1 MVQYFKSKLKKSFK
15 NNNVFYGIKI
25 AYLVRT
31 FQSWS
36 IRMEALKISND
47 TLFILLGAIMV
58 LAMHSGFAFLELGTV
73 RSKNQVNA
81 LVKILCD
88 FAVSTIAYFF
98 VGYTVAYGVDFF
110 VGADKLAE
118 KSGFEITKF
127 FFLLTFAAAVP
138 AIISGGIAERSKFY
152 TQLIATAVIVGVI
165 YPFFEGIAWNDKYG
179 VQAWIEASTGAKFHD
194 FAGSVVVHAVGGWIA
209 IVAVILLGARIGRY
223 PKNGSVTAQPPSSIP
238 FLALGAW
245 ILAVGWF
252 GFNVMSAQTIDK
264 ISGLVAVNSLMAM
277 AGGTIAALIAGRN
290 DPGFVHNGPL
300 AGLVAVC
307 AGSDVMHPLGAL
319 ATGVVAG
326 VLFVFMFTMTQNR
339 LKIDDVLGV
348 WPLHGLCGAWGGIAC
363 GIFGVKSMGGLG
375 GVSFGA
381 QVIGT
386 GMGIAVAVVGALIL
400 YGLLKATVGLR
411 LTEEEEFDGSDLSIH
426 KINATQER
434 GGW

>member
-1 MVQYFKSKLKKSFK
+1 
-15 NNNVFYGIKI
+15 
-25 AYLVRT
+25 
-31 FQSWS
+31 
-36 IRMEALKISND
+36 MEALKISTD

-73 RSKNQVNA
+73 RRKNQVNA

-88 FAVSTIAYFF
+88 FSVSTMAYFF
-98 VGYTVAYGVDFF
+98 VGYSVAYGVDFF
-110 VGADKLAE
+110 VGAEKLAE

-138 AIISGGIAERSKFY
+138 AIISGGIAERSKFN

-165 YPFFEGIAWNDKYG
+165 YPFFEGMAWNNKFGFQD
-179 VQAWIEASTGAKFHD
+179 WIKATTGENFHD
-194 FAGSVVVHAVGGWIA
+194 FAGSVVVHAVGGWLA
-209 IVAVILLGARIGRY
+209 IVAVILLGARTGRY

-307 AGSDVMHPLGAL
+307 AGSDVMHPIGAL
-319 ATGVVAG
+319 ATGAVAG
-326 VLFVFMFTMTQNR
+326 GLFVFMFTLTQNR

-363 GIFGVKSMGGLG
+363 GIFGLKSMGGLG
-375 GVSFGA
+375 GVSLGA

-386 GMGIAVAVVGALIL
+386 ATGIVVAIVGAGLL
-400 YGLLKATVGLR
+400 YGILKAVMGLR

-426 KINATQER
+426 KINSTPER

>member
-1 MVQYFKSKLKKSFK
+1 
-15 NNNVFYGIKI
+15 
-25 AYLVRT
+25 
-31 FQSWS
+31 
-36 IRMEALKISND
+36 MEALKVSND

-73 RSKNQVNA
+73 RNKNQVNA

-98 VGYTVAYGVDFF
+98 VGYSVAYGVDFF
-110 VGADKLAE
+110 ASAEKLTE
-118 KSGFEITKF
+118 KSGFELTKF

-138 AIISGGIAERSKFY
+138 AIISGGIAERSKFN

-165 YPFFEGIAWNDKYG
+165 YPFFEALMWGRLASANDKPILL
-179 VQAWIEASTGAKFHD
+179 QAWLNDTFGATFHD
-194 FAGSVVVHAVGGWIA
+194 FAGSVVVHTMGGWLA
-209 IVAVILLGARIGRY
+209 IVVVMLLGPRMGRY
-223 PKNGSVTAQPPSSIP
+223 TKTGGVTAQPPSSIP

-245 ILAVGWF
+245 ILSVGWF

-319 ATGVVAG
+319 VTGAVAG
-326 VLFVFMFTMTQNR
+326 GLFVFMFTMTQNK

-363 GIFGVKSMGGLG
+363 GIFGVKSMGGMG
-375 GVSFGA
+375 GVSFMS
-381 QVIGT
+381 QLVGT
-386 GMGIAVAVVGALIL
+386 LAGIAVAVIGSLIL
-400 YGLLKATVGLR
+400 YGILKAAMGLR
-411 LTEEEEFDGSDLSIH
+411 LTEEEEFEGSDLTLH
-426 KINATQER
+426 RINATTER